1 MRRADEVHDR
11 RAARDR
17 GGEGGCVECV
27 ACMRRRARRQPVFGA
42 GPHERVNRV
51 AAIEQRSDERTA
63 DVSRAAG
70 DEDRPHAKDYAGGA
84 RTDGRRLTKAIDFDC
99 QIGDAFGN
107 DSNIVTEAF
116 ELYRRVPSIIG
127 EVFPDIGKLLP
138 DIGELFP
145 DTGELFPDTG
155 ELFPDT
161 GELFPDFLAQRRN
174 LAAER
179 HLERVD
185 ALPDPVDGLCSPGI
199 HRAAAILASSDGG
212 FDP

>member
-1 MRRADEVHDR
+1 M
-11 RAARDR
+11 
-17 GGEGGCVECV
+17 
-27 ACMRRRARRQPVFGA
+27 FGA

-51 AAIEQRSDERTA
+51 GAIEQRSDERTA

-70 DEDRPHAKDYAGGA
+70 DEDGPHAKDYAGGA
-84 RTDGRRLTKAIDFDC
+84 RTDGRRLTKAIDLDC

-107 DSNIVTEAF
+107 DSNIVTETF
-116 ELYRRVPSIIG
+116 ELHRRVPSIIG

-145 DTGELFPDTG
+145 DARELFPDV
-155 ELFPDT
+155 
-161 GELFPDFLAQRRN
+161 LAQRRN

-185 ALPDPVDGLCSPGI
+185 ALPDPVDGLCSLGI
-199 HRAAAILASSDGG
+199 HHAAAILASSDRG
-212 FDP
+212 FDR

>member
-1 MRRADEVHDR
+1 M
-11 RAARDR
+11 
-17 GGEGGCVECV
+17 
-27 ACMRRRARRQPVFGA
+27 
-42 GPHERVNRV
+42 
-51 AAIEQRSDERTA
+51 
-63 DVSRAAG
+63 
-70 DEDRPHAKDYAGGA
+70 
-84 RTDGRRLTKAIDFDC
+84 
-99 QIGDAFGN
+99 
-107 DSNIVTEAF
+107 TEAF

-127 EVFPDIGKLLP
+127 EVFPDIGKLLPDIGELFP

-185 ALPDPVDGLCSPGI
+185 ALPDPVDGLCSLGI
-199 HRAAAILASSDGG
+199 HHAAAILASSDRVI
-212 FDP
+212 DR